1 MKRASGGGKTKTYWD
16 RYKPGLRPLITTYH
30 VSVVVVLRGVR
41 ASRAAGEGASPRI
54 QVTAVVVLRPN
65 ANESLPVDEVNEMSK
80 ASTSTTLTLDLRS
93 QTISIGGGT
102 KGCAGR
108 RGKLGN
114 ENNQGLQL
122 FSRGGGVGGCRIFKS
137 RERVAA
143 GTSGAIGKKNQTPY
157 LVAKSGQGIRV

>member
-1 MKRASGGGKTKTYWD
+1 M
-16 RYKPGLRPLITTYH
+16 
-30 VSVVVVLRGVR
+30 
-41 ASRAAGEGASPRI
+41 
-54 QVTAVVVLRPN
+54 RPN

-143 GTSGAIGKKNQTPY
+143 GTSGAIGKKIRHLIWWPNRGRALEFEIVIRDVTWEPKG
-157 LVAKSGQGIRV
+157 AKFPRE